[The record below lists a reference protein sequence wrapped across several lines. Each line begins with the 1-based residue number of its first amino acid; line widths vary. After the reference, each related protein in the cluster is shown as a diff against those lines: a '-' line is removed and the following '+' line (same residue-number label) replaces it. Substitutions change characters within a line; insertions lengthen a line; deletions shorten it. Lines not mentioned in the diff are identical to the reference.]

1 MFDRLLNLIVKA
13 TNLQPSYTPE
23 HCLVVKRAVG
33 GCTVCHDICPH
44 QAITI
49 TRQVAIDDIDC
60 TGCGLCVEA
69 CPSQALAASVTF
81 QPGTPLKCSQV
92 AGSAQ
97 TVQCLARL
105 QVSDLVRLADRQGV
119 AALVR
124 NDCVS
129 CKIGAAAVIEAL
141 DRTAKAAQAL
151 AALQGVAL
159 KVSVQVAQK
168 YDSTD
173 NPKTLSRRE
182 LLRGGWRSAQHTAS
196 DLVAP
201 LEQLSQ
207 GPKETLLPD
216 ELRKRL
222 RLIGAAAPQPET
234 LVPWRLP
241 RIAEGCIMCPVCTN
255 VCPTRAFRR
264 EFDPPSE
271 GGGAALLL
279 APERCNG
286 CNACVTSCPVKVIT
300 LDDQVYWSELAG
312 GEQVVYRREA
322 AQGSASVP
330 RQPRSG

>member
-1 MFDRLLNLIVKA
+1 MFDRLLNFIVKA

-33 GCTVCHDICPH
+33 GCTICHDICPH
-44 QAITI
+44 RAITI

-69 CPSQALAASVTF
+69 CPSQALEASVAF
-81 QPGTPLKCSQV
+81 QPGAPLKCSQV
-92 AGSAQ
+92 TGSAQ
-97 TVQCLARL
+97 SVQCLARL
-105 QVSDLVRLADRQGV
+105 QPSDLVRLADRQGV
-119 AALVR
+119 VTLVR
-124 NDCVS
+124 NDCAS
-129 CKIGAAAVIEAL
+129 CKIGAPAVIEAL

-168 YDSTD
+168 YDTTD

-201 LEQLSQ
+201 LEQFSQ
-207 GPKETLLPD
+207 GPKETLLPN
-216 ELRKRL
+216 ELRKQL
-222 RLIGAAAPQPET
+222 RLLSAAAPQPDT

-255 VCPTRAFRR
+255 VCPTKAFRR

-286 CNACVTSCPVKVIT
+286 CNACITSCPVKVIT
-300 LDDQVYWSELAG
+300 LDDQVSWSELSG
-312 GEQVVYRREA
+312 GEQVVYRREVG
-322 AQGSASVP
+322 QGLASVP
-330 RQPRSG
+330 RQTRSG